1 MLEDPQAVIAV
12 AGGVSGVGGLV
23 GSIIGNRVDVRW
35 IQKKLKELDDKIRRH
50 EDVHRDYDKLHGEHR
65 LEIELIKQRG
75 NAQ

>member
-1 MLEDPQAVIAV
+1 MVENPETFITV

-23 GSIIGNRVDVRW
+23 GSIIGNSVNVRW
-35 IQKKLKELDDKIRRH
+35 IMKKLKELDDKLRRH
-50 EDVHRDYDKLHGEHR
+50 EEQHRDYDKLHGEHR

>member
-1 MLEDPQAVIAV
+1 MVDNPEAFLTV

-23 GSIIGNRVDVRW
+23 GSIIGNRIDVKW

-65 LEIELIKQRG
+65 LDIELIKQRG
-75 NAQ
+75 TQ